1 MEKDIDE
8 VLDMPFDLLWACD
21 SHGKFDLLWACDSHG
36 KGQIF
41 KYLDAWLHTWATT
54 YRKTKE
60 KVAGQHY
67 RKL

>member
-21 SHGKFDLLWACDSHG
+21 SHGN
-36 KGQIF
+36 GQIF